1 MRRAVF
7 AALTCLSLLALPPAM
22 AAPDLRASPE
32 RATDGVYRL
41 SWEAHGAPR
50 FELQESDGADFNPA
64 RPVYT
69 GSDTASVITGKPD
82 GAYFY
87 RVRVLGESGPGP
99 WSEPLQVTVQHHSL
113 ARALQFFVVGALV
126 FAVLLAVIVR
136 GARED
141 ETSHECDS
149 SQF

>member
-1 MRRAVF
+1 MARRV
-7 AALTCLSLLALPPAM
+7 LLLLWCLSLLAAPAAL

-41 SWEAHGAPR
+41 SWEADGAAR
-50 FELQESDGADFNPA
+50 FELQESDGAHFNPA
-64 RPVYT
+64 RTLYT
-69 GSDTASVITGKPD
+69 GADTASVITGRPD
-82 GAYFY
+82 GEYFY

-126 FAVLLAVIVR
+126 FAVLLAVIIR
-136 GARED
+136 GVRED
-141 ETSHECDS
+141 RDTP
-149 SQF
+149 